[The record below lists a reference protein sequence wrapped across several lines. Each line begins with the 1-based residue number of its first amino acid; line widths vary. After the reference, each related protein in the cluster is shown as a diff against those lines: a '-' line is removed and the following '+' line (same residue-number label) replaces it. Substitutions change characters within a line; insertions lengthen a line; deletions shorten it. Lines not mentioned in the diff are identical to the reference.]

1 MSDELLVYFFH
12 LHGLRN
18 LRYAA
23 PEYLKYF
30 YDKYKNQHL
39 NKSQVMII
47 IKRTKVKYLK
57 YYKFHKMDLL
67 LMISIVTVA
76 FLYYCL
82 AAPLFDIGEVGA
94 GAVE

>member
-30 YDKYKNQHL
+30 YDKYKNLTPQEKSQL
-39 NKSQVMII
+39 NDDYQKNKS
-47 IKRTKVKYLK
+47 KVFK
-57 YYKFHKMDLL
+57 LL
-67 LMISIVTVA
+67 QI
-76 FLYYCL
+76 
-82 AAPLFDIGEVGA
+82 P
-94 GAVE
+94 